1 MPLCFYIYV
10 HALILL
16 AVIDHLTSALTLVSQ
31 KSDGISYSLKFNLAN
46 IYWVISLFKVLWN
59 CLFYEYH
66 RKEEKNLRASTSFRQ
81 ILNSWWLKL
90 ISDWVKKVTLSITL
104 KQWILVWL
112 DTFFKFFIQANLLLK
127 TCIYNT
133 GEYYILNICDKK
145 DYSARYGEIICRDIE
160 QGVE

>member
-31 KSDGISYSLKFNLAN
+31 KSDGISYSLQFNLAN

-59 CLFYEYH
+59 CLLYEYH

-81 ILNSWWLKL
+81 IFNSWWLKL
-90 ISDWVKKVTLSITL
+90 ISDWMKKVTSSITL

-112 DTFFKFFIQANLLLK
+112 EKLFLSFYTSQFITENM
-127 TCIYNT
+127 Y
-133 GEYYILNICDKK
+133 
-145 DYSARYGEIICRDIE
+145 
-160 QGVE
+160 V